1 MHFKSCQTREWKKEI
16 MSVSSLNKACDAAV
30 ALTKEDWQD
39 SNIFNSS
46 KRQWWYSMSIVG
58 EETNSHNFS
67 RDMLEIELGI
77 VMNEA
82 AIDESTMKEREKKQ
96 KK

>member
-1 MHFKSCQTREWKKEI
+1 MILHEHST
-16 MSVSSLNKACDAAV
+16 
-30 ALTKEDWQD
+30 
-39 SNIFNSS
+39 
-46 KRQWWYSMSIVG
+46 VG

-82 AIDESTMKEREKKQ
+82 AIDESTMKESEKKQ

>member
-39 SNIFNSS
+39 RAI
-46 KRQWWYSMSIVG
+46 YL
-58 EETNSHNFS
+58 TPP
-67 RDMLEIELGI
+67 RDNDDTPWALL
-77 VMNEA
+77 
-82 AIDESTMKEREKKQ
+82 EKKQ
-96 KK
+96 THIIFPEICLRLS